1 MSRFIISRGALGV
14 RFLLKADNGR
24 TLAVSKYYAT
34 LDACKKG
41 ICSLTFYAPIAPLVD
56 ATVGEYGANPKFEI
70 TKGESGGY
78 CYALKS
84 ANGKKRAVLRPDG
97 NAQGVPARSRDAAH
111 GRDGRRGRDGYVK
124 TTDAFNGEG
133 ARQRSAKGLTKRPK
147 AGII

>member
-41 ICSLTFYAPIAPLVD
+41 ICSLNFYAPIAPVVD

-84 ANGKKRAVLRPDG
+84 ANGKSVLCCAPMETRKACLRAVTMLRT
-97 NAQGVPARSRDAAH
+97 GVMDAEVVM
-111 GRDGRRGRDGYVK
+111 D
-124 TTDAFNGEG
+124 TP
-133 ARQRSAKGLTKRPK
+133 RQLTPLTVKGLVKDQLK
-147 AGII
+147 D

>member
-1 MSRFIISRGALGV
+1 MSLFIISRGALGV

-41 ICSLTFYAPIAPLVD
+41 ICSLNFYAPIAPVVD

-84 ANGKKRAVLRPDG
+84 ANGKSVLCCAPMETRKACLRAVTMLRT
-97 NAQGVPARSRDAAH
+97 GVMDAEVVM
-111 GRDGRRGRDGYVK
+111 D
-124 TTDAFNGEG
+124 TP
-133 ARQRSAKGLTKRPK
+133 RQLTPLTVKGLVKDQLK
-147 AGII
+147 D